1 MKSSK
6 THKHAP
12 FLTCLAG
19 IILGLALGAAS
30 CRKTDV
36 RKVEISVP
44 GMTNAAC
51 ATQIQNAFMTP
62 QGTMQGIVTIV
73 PDLDR
78 KVVTITYDSMK
89 LARTN
94 LEYIIAGAG
103 FDANDVKAKTNP
115 AALPPK

>member
-1 MKSSK
+1 M
-6 THKHAP
+6 
-12 FLTCLAG
+12 
-19 IILGLALGAAS
+19 
-30 CRKTDV
+30 

-62 QGTMQGIVTIV
+62 QGPMQGIETIV
-73 PDLDR
+73 PDLDGR
-78 KVVTITYDSMK
+78 VVTITYDSMK
-89 LARTN
+89 LARKN

-103 FDANDVKAKTNP
+103 FDANDVKAKTNA